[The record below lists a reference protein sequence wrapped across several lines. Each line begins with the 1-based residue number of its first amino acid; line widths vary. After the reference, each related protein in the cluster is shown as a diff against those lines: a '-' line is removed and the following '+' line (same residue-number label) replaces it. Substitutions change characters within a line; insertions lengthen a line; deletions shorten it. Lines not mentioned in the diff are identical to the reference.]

1 MRIKNILQQI
11 KGLAGWTG
19 SDVPDTLNLGDIY
32 KLRRDVYSAVSPNI
46 KKITRWT
53 VEDGLTSVQ
62 NESLGRAFGAYK
74 QLLIS
79 GLTDDVGSLTGS
91 ARDVTQSFQNEVRNI
106 LKIPSSR
113 GISALQY
120 QMAALKKPEILDKY
134 GFGPFGFGRV
144 SSSAKLDQMP
154 EIWGI
159 DPAEVSIQEI
169 AIGLDL
175 KGMNIPG
182 MEDLS
187 TVDIARRLIKNPRK
201 YKKYIPKN
209 AWDYIKSR
217 SDSSS
222 GHRRIAG
229 AVTLTARSRAQS
241 LRNFMVGTFVGSS
254 KELDQIVDLLDK
266 IIESDDDRV
275 SNRFL
280 TLIAQGRLRASDI
293 MDVINQL
300 RTYYQ
305 NKQSLAETRR
315 TSANK
320 GYAWEELSDDD
331 DSGYALAV
339 KQYLQQIYDYLQE
352 VL

>member
-1 MRIKNILQQI
+1 MLL
-11 KGLAGWTG
+11 GLPG
-19 SDVPDTLNLGDIY
+19 SGVPESLNMDDIY

-53 VEDGLTSVQ
+53 VENGLTDIQ
-62 NESLGRAFGAYK
+62 IEDLGRASGVYK
-74 QLLIS
+74 QVLVS
-79 GLTDDVGSLTGS
+79 GLADDVSQMNGYIK
-91 ARDVTQSFQNEVRNI
+91 DVTQSFQNEVRNI

-113 GISALQY
+113 GITDKQY
-120 QMAALKKPEILDKY
+120 KKAISKRPELLDKY

-159 DPAEVSIQEI
+159 DPAEVAIQEI
-169 AIGLDL
+169 ALGIDL

-187 TVDIARRLIKNPRK
+187 TVDIARRLIKNPLK
-201 YKKYIPKN
+201 YRKYIPKN
-209 AWDYIKSR
+209 DWTYIKSR
-217 SDSSS
+217 SDYSS
-222 GHRRIAG
+222 GRKRIAG

-280 TLIAQGRLRASDI
+280 A
-293 MDVINQL
+293 
-300 RTYYQ
+300 
-305 NKQSLAETRR
+305 SLA
-315 TSANK
+315 
-320 GYAWEELSDDD
+320 
-331 DSGYALAV
+331 
-339 KQYLQQIYDYLQE
+339 
-352 VL
+352 

>member
-1 MRIKNILQQI
+1 MDIKN
-11 KGLAGWTG
+11 
-19 SDVPDTLNLGDIY
+19 IY
-32 KLRRDVYSAVSPNI
+32 KLRRDVYKNI
-46 KKITRWT
+46 APQIKRLTRWT
-53 VEDGLTSVQ
+53 VKDGRTGI
-62 NESLGRAFGAYK
+62 ESEKIPLLAIGAYK

-79 GLTDDVGSLTGS
+79 GLTDDVSSLTGS
-91 ARDVTQSFQNEVRNI
+91 TRDVAQSFQNEVRNI

-113 GISALQY
+113 SIQALQY
-120 QMAALKKPEILDKY
+120 QMAALKKPELLDKY

-159 DPAEVSIQEI
+159 DPAEVAVQEI
-169 AIGLDL
+169 ALGLDL

-182 MEDLS
+182 MDDLS
-187 TVDIARRLIKNPRK
+187 PVDIARRLIKDPRK
-201 YKKYIPKN
+201 YKRYVPKN

-217 SDSSS
+217 SDSYS

-254 KELDQIVDLLDK
+254 KELDQILDLLDK
-266 IIESDDDRV
+266 IIEQDDDRV
-275 SNRFL
+275 SKRFL
-280 TLIAQGRLRASDI
+280 TLIAQGRLKASDI
-293 MDVINQL
+293 MDVLNQL

-315 TSANK
+315 TSSNK

-331 DSGYALAV
+331 DSEYALAV
-339 KQYLQQIYDYLQE
+339 KNYLQQIYNYLQE